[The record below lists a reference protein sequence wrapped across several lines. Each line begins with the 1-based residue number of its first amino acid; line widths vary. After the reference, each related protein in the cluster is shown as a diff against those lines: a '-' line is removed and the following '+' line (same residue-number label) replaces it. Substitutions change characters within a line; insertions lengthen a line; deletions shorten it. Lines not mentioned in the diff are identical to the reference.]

1 MFFEEICD
9 SESLFYF
16 RFVLIFFLGVLQAC
30 LLIEKHSDTGISFL
44 GTVDERNPKQPP
56 EMYKT
61 L

>member
-30 LLIEKHSDTGISFL
+30 LLIEKHTDTGISFL
-44 GTVDERNPKQPP
+44 GTVDGNLAPP